1 MGNELIL
8 TFFLKGG
15 LSNFFF
21 NFFFLEVY
29 KYSAEIKFSTS
40 MARTKNTRGLLAP
53 SGEGTTDEEDAP
65 TEPEGPSE
73 PEAPRGKP
81 RRRRVI
87 SRKVVLRMKYED
99 SD

>member
-1 MGNELIL
+1 
-8 TFFLKGG
+8 
-15 LSNFFF
+15 
-21 NFFFLEVY
+21 
-29 KYSAEIKFSTS
+29 

>member
-1 MGNELIL
+1 
-8 TFFLKGG
+8 
-15 LSNFFF
+15 
-21 NFFFLEVY
+21 
-29 KYSAEIKFSTS
+29 

-65 TEPEGPSE
+65 TEPEGPLE
-73 PEAPRGKP
+73 PKAPSCAPRGKP